1 MYEQQFNWLDRLREI
16 FIVDNKQFVF
26 IIMRKISIQ
35 NQGSTYI
42 IIWNSKT
49 IIHNFSF
56 YALLGCQSD
65 INTSL
70 RSAIE
75 CEIAL
80 TAPYLPSLK
89 IFATKR
95 RKTTFRTRCSM
106 KLHTQ
111 QAHFSS
117 QNYWGS
123 KEEIYFMQKPYQQN
137 SGMTWVSI
145 PWTVG
150 LPKWEGR
157 SSYEKVT
164 FLGNARISV
173 LPPCKSFG
181 QIIPFFIFNFSF

>member
-1 MYEQQFNWLDRLREI
+1 MSKRYQYYYVLRLSVKLHWLHH
-16 FIVDNKQFVF
+16 VHPV
-26 IIMRKISIQ
+26 
-35 NQGSTYI
+35 
-42 IIWNSKT
+42 SK
-49 IIHNFSF
+49 
-56 YALLGCQSD
+56 
-65 INTSL
+65 SL
-70 RSAIE
+70 PQKE
-75 CEIAL
+75 G
-80 TAPYLPSLK
+80 
-89 IFATKR
+89 R
-95 RKTTFRTRCSM
+95 RHSGRAAYSM

-157 SSYEKVT
+157 SSYEKFT

-173 LPPCKSFG
+173 LSPASLWATTYIFHFLIFHFNWVNIGKRHYRARHWLLWVKQQFKISHNVSSRHVTSFTSHKHSSHC
-181 QIIPFFIFNFSF
+181 N